1 MPRHSPG
8 SVQQVG
14 PLSSTRHTPRAC
26 APRRTRGMLAP
37 GCQRRRRPTRT
48 QVWGSRGHS
57 VHSGS
62 PNTTFALCHT
72 ELRGAGCAVDQP
84 WPAAP
89 PRNASR
95 RSSRT
100 SRRTPHPPAA
110 QAHLATISSIGSLRS
125 WDRCARL
132 PLWPPP
138 TPTVSPLPHLHPPPT
153 PHASFIGGLHH
164 RRRALAG
171 PCPVTST
178 PPPPPHLHH
187 CLRPRPHAPSPF
199 RPRIHSH
206 VARPPSQKDS
216 PYEGGI
222 FFLNI
227 HFPTDYPFKPPKV
240 PAAAH
245 PLLARVAPPARAAPP
260 APGRRSRRLTK
271 WLSRARRSSSRR
283 RSTTAT

>member
-1 MPRHSPG
+1 
-8 SVQQVG
+8 
-14 PLSSTRHTPRAC
+14 
-26 APRRTRGMLAP
+26 MLAP

-110 QAHLATISSIGSLRS
+110 QAHSATISSIGSLRS

-153 PHASFIGGLHH
+153 RHASFIGGLHH
-164 RRRALAG
+164 RLRALSA

-187 CLRPRPHAPSPF
+187 CPRPRPHAPSPF

-206 VARPPSQKDS
+206 AARPPSQKDS